1 MNCSRLIN
9 ILVMEEQARL
19 DSSLDESSPV
29 ASASTQPTSDSSVSR
44 SVPTLRFPRPQGN
57 QRLANWVSSSSPDIM
72 ASPHS
77 GDDDG
82 SLSDSTFEI
91 IPRDSTDEGSL
102 DGRADSM
109 SESFSEFERYPNA
122 EEVQA
127 LPSGLDAMSNSVG
140 STFESDSEPDDDAPA
155 EEAPLSG
162 QQEGSIHSDRD
173 ADELL
178 RSSFTQGS
186 VPRPFPPVST
196 GSIEFS
202 EPEDVD
208 VHIDKISVKHTIRE
222 FTEEEATVLLRGLEL
237 TDVPRRLCAT
247 IRQTMS
253 QKCLSTHEAFRVL
266 YLGNEDMKGEIILKI
281 SRAITCSSSV
291 DYNEDKILRRN
302 TEGVYNIV
310 PVTFGAVKDRDVEL
324 MEASAFQIKVDTCV
338 DADKIPIEGGFFRD
352 DIIYSLTVD
361 GGNGGKKY
369 KSVPAGGPEG
379 AQVQPA
385 WALPHVAV
393 IYCSDVDDSEMVSTQ
408 QVTWEFCK
416 RHAIPCL
423 YISDHS
429 ALVSTAAGR
438 WRNYTNEHAVHL
450 SLESRETKSRESSWS
465 EQRFPIDLAS
475 FLNIDNRQMNQ
486 NLAYLTGL
494 QEPSQAT
501 DEKVKGTF
509 SLAGVQG
516 DFSDE
521 ESKEWKAYA
530 EKFLEPYLQLM
541 EDQRYFSLL
550 CSVAVV
556 LLVAVSA
563 WLINV
568 TTSTSVNNS
577 AVHHGLNV
585 LPETPAVITTATA
598 TVTVSHTSTK
608 TVKLATAETPAFGG
622 LLSDIAHTVSLEP
635 STKDSICTVEMYSGN
650 EILLKLPSGTKTSW
664 LAKGAIEVDVF
675 RGNSPVK
682 SKLSSI
688 DEGILIE
695 INEKDAHG
703 VVNVSVV
710 TSRKPKI
717 NETFAIDFGTSFF
730 TGALEAAKGTF
741 EEVAQMFVDKAN
753 DAAKL
758 VEDNYGSSFAFTE
771 ENVKNEL
778 ASWWE
783 AIKDA
788 NQAAQVLSAEKVRER
803 YNQVKDSLRPED
815 MRSYLDSARQSLTEK
830 QARVLEDAAKIRDE
844 AELAVL
850 KAQITS
856 KLWWLKAQGKS
867 EEHDEYEHQARL
879 FIKKR
884 NEALKTEQSRGG
896 CAESSRCPRTRDSP
910 CRCKNKGLGRW
921 KV

>member
-1 MNCSRLIN
+1 
-9 ILVMEEQARL
+9 
-19 DSSLDESSPV
+19 
-29 ASASTQPTSDSSVSR
+29 
-44 SVPTLRFPRPQGN
+44 
-57 QRLANWVSSSSPDIM
+57 M
-72 ASPHS
+72 ASLHS

-109 SESFSEFERYPNA
+109 SESFSELDRYPNA
-122 EEVQA
+122 EEVQV
-127 LPSGLDAMSNSVG
+127 LPHGLDAMSNSVS
-140 STFESDSEPDDDAPA
+140 STFESDSEPDDDDPA
-155 EEAPLSG
+155 EEAPVSG
-162 QQEGSIHSDRD
+162 QQDGSTHSDHV

-196 GSIEFS
+196 GSIEFR

-222 FTEEEATVLLRGLEL
+222 FTEEEATELLRGLEL

-253 QKCLSTHEAFRVL
+253 QRCLSTHEPFRVL

-324 MEASAFQIKVDTCV
+324 MEASAFQIKVDTCA

-423 YISDHS
+423 YISDDS
-429 ALVSTAAGR
+429 ALVSPAAGR
-438 WRNYTNEHAVHL
+438 WQNYTNEHAVHL
-450 SLESRETKSRESSWS
+450 SLESRETKLRDSSWS

-494 QEPSQAT
+494 QEPSQAA
-501 DEKVKGTF
+501 DQKAKGTV
-509 SLAGVQG
+509 SLTGAQK
-516 DFSDE
+516 DFLDE

-530 EKFLEPYLQLM
+530 ERFLEPYLQLM
-541 EDQRYFSLL
+541 EEQRYFSLL
-550 CSVAVV
+550 CSVAVI

-563 WLINV
+563 WLINI
-568 TTSTSVNNS
+568 TTHPAVNS
-577 AVHHGLNV
+577 AVHRGLNV
-585 LPETPAVITTATA
+585 LPETPAGITTATA

-622 LLSDIAHTVSLEP
+622 LLSDIAHTVSSEP

-688 DEGILIE
+688 DEGILVE

-730 TGALEAAKGTF
+730 IGALEAAKGTF
-741 EEVAQMFVDKAN
+741 EEVAQMFVDKVN
-753 DAAKL
+753 DAARL
-758 VEDNYGSSFAFTE
+758 VEDNYDSSFALTG
-771 ENVKNEL
+771 ENAKNEV
-778 ASWWE
+778 ASWW
-783 AIKDA
+783 AGIKEA
-788 NQAAQVLSAEKVRER
+788 NQFAQVLAAKRALET
-803 YNQVKDSLRPED
+803 YNQVKESLGRED
-815 MRSYLDSARQSLTEK
+815 LRSRLDSARQSLDNARQSFNEK

-844 AELAVL
+844 ADLAVL

-867 EEHDEYEHQARL
+867 EEHDEYERQARL

-884 NEALKTEQSRGG
+884 HEALKTEQSRGAR
-896 CAESSRCPRTRDSP
+896 AESSRCPRTGDSP

>member
-1 MNCSRLIN
+1 
-9 ILVMEEQARL
+9 MEGQARL
-19 DSSLDESSPV
+19 DSSPDESPPV
-29 ASASTQPTSDSSVSR
+29 ASASTQPASDPSVSR

-91 IPRDSTDEGSL
+91 IPRDSTDEGSM

-109 SESFSEFERYPNA
+109 SESFSELDRYPNA
-122 EEVQA
+122 EEVQV
-127 LPSGLDAMSNSVG
+127 LPPGLDAMSNSVG
-140 STFESDSEPDDDAPA
+140 SAFESDSEPEDDVSA
-155 EEAPLSG
+155 EEAPMSG
-162 QQEGSIHSDRD
+162 QEEGSTHSYHD

-178 RSSFTQGS
+178 RSSFTQAS
-186 VPRPFPPVST
+186 VPRPFPPAST

-202 EPEDVD
+202 EPEDID

-222 FTEEEATVLLRGLEL
+222 FTEEEATVLLRSLDLE
-237 TDVPRRLCAT
+237 DVPRRLCAT

-253 QKCLSTHEAFRVL
+253 QRCLSTHEAFRVL

-291 DYNEDKILRRN
+291 DYNENKVLRRN

-338 DADKIPIEGGFFRD
+338 EADKIPIEGGFFRD

-361 GGNGGKKY
+361 GGNGGKRY

-385 WALPHVAV
+385 WSLPHVAV

-450 SLESRETKSRESSWS
+450 SLESRETKSREASWS
-465 EQRFPIDLAS
+465 EQRFPIDLSS

-494 QEPSQAT
+494 QEPTQVA
-501 DEKVKGTF
+501 DEKAKGTV
-509 SLAGVQG
+509 SLAGGQK
-516 DFSDE
+516 DLPDE

-530 EKFLEPYLQLM
+530 EKFLEPYLQVM
-541 EDQRYFSLL
+541 EDSRYFSLH
-550 CSVAVV
+550 CSIAVV

-563 WLINV
+563 WLFNV
-568 TTSTSVNNS
+568 ITPTSISDP
-577 AVHHGLNV
+577 AVHPGLNV
-585 LPETPAVITTATA
+585 LPETSAGIITATA

-608 TVKLATAETPAFGG
+608 TVKLSTAETPAFGG
-622 LLSDIAHTVSLEP
+622 LLSDIAHTVSSEP

-650 EILLKLPSGTKTSW
+650 EILLKLPSGTKASW

-688 DEGILIE
+688 DEGIIVE
-695 INEKDAHG
+695 INEKDAYG

-717 NETFAIDFGTSFF
+717 NETFAIDFGTSFLI
-730 TGALEAAKGTF
+730 GALEAAKGTF
-741 EEVAQMFVDKAN
+741 EEVAQAFVDKAN

-758 VEDNYGSSFAFTE
+758 VEDNYASSFASTGE
-771 ENVKNEL
+771 SVKNEV

-783 AIKDA
+783 SIKDA
-788 NQAAQVLSAEKVRER
+788 SQSAHAFSSER
-803 YNQVKDSLRPED
+803 VGETYNQVKDTLRRED
-815 MRSYLDSARQSLTEK
+815 MRSYLDSARQSLDGARQSLTEK
-830 QARVLEDAAKIRDE
+830 QARVLEEAAKIRHE
-844 AELAVL
+844 ADLAVL

-867 EEHDEYEHQARL
+867 EEHDEYERQARL
-879 FIKKR
+879 FVKKR
-884 NEALKTEQSRGG
+884 QEALKTEQSRGA
-896 CAESSRCPRTRDSP
+896 CAESSRCPRTGDSP
-910 CRCKNKGLGRW
+910 CRCKNKGLSRW

>member
-1 MNCSRLIN
+1 M
-9 ILVMEEQARL
+9 
-19 DSSLDESSPV
+19 
-29 ASASTQPTSDSSVSR
+29 
-44 SVPTLRFPRPQGN
+44 
-57 QRLANWVSSSSPDIM
+57 SSSSPDIM
-72 ASPHS
+72 ASAHS
-77 GDDDG
+77 GDDDS

-109 SESFSEFERYPNA
+109 SESFSELDRYPDA
-122 EEVQA
+122 GEVQV
-127 LPSGLDAMSNSVG
+127 LPPGLDAMSNSVG
-140 STFESDSEPDDDAPA
+140 SAFETDSEPEDEVSA
-155 EEAPLSG
+155 EEVTVPG
-162 QQEGSIHSDRD
+162 QGDDSTRSYHD

-178 RSSFTQGS
+178 RSSFSQAS
-186 VPRPFPPVST
+186 IPRPFPPAST

-202 EPEDVD
+202 EPEDID

-222 FTEEEATVLLRGLEL
+222 FTEEEAAVLLRDLGLA
-237 TDVPRRLCAT
+237 DVPRRLCAT

-253 QKCLSTHEAFRVL
+253 QRCLSTHEAFRVL

-281 SRAITCSSSV
+281 SRAITCSSSI
-291 DYNEDKILRRN
+291 DYNENKVLRKN

-361 GGNGGKKY
+361 GGNGGKRY

-379 AQVQPA
+379 AQVQPG
-385 WALPHVAV
+385 WSLPHVAV
-393 IYCSDVDDSEMVSTQ
+393 IYCSDVDDSEMVRTQ

-429 ALVSTAAGR
+429 ALVSPVAGR
-438 WRNYTNEHAVHL
+438 WRNFTNEHAVHL

-465 EQRFPIDLAS
+465 EQRFPIDLTS

-494 QEPSQAT
+494 QEPTQAT
-501 DEKVKGTF
+501 DEKTTSTI
-509 SLAGVQG
+509 SLAGGQN
-516 DFSDE
+516 DLPDE

-541 EDQRYFSLL
+541 DDYLYFCLRCL
-550 CSVAVV
+550 MAVV
-556 LLVAVSA
+556 LVAGVSV
-563 WLINV
+563 WLKVINP
-568 TTSTSVNNS
+568 TPINDL
-577 AVHHGLNV
+577 APHRGLNV
-585 LPETPAVITTATA
+585 LPETTAGITTATA

-622 LLSDIAHTVSLEP
+622 LLSDIAHTVSSEP
-635 STKDSICTVEMYSGN
+635 SPKDSICTVEIYSEN

-675 RGNSPVK
+675 RGNSLVK

-688 DEGILIE
+688 DEGILVE

-703 VVNVSVV
+703 VVNVSVI

-730 TGALEAAKGTF
+730 VGALEVAKGTF
-741 EEVAQMFVDKAN
+741 EEVAQLFLDKAN

-758 VEDNYGSSFAFTE
+758 VEDNYGQSLGSAGE
-771 ENVKNEL
+771 SVKNEV

-783 AIKDA
+783 AVKEA
-788 NQAAQVLSAEKVRER
+788 SQAAHAFSSERLGETYNQAKNSLRREDVLSYFDNARHSFAE
-803 YNQVKDSLRPED
+803 N
-815 MRSYLDSARQSLTEK
+815 
-830 QARVLEDAAKIRDE
+830 QARVLEDAAKIRHE
-844 AELAVL
+844 ADLAVL

-867 EEHDEYEHQARL
+867 EEYDEYERQARL

-884 NEALKTEQSRGG
+884 REALKAEQSRGA
-896 CAESSRCPRTRDSP
+896 CAEPSKCSRTGDSP
-910 CRCKNKGLGRW
+910 CRCKNKGLSRW
-921 KV
+921 RV

>member
-1 MNCSRLIN
+1 
-9 ILVMEEQARL
+9 MEGQARL
-19 DSSLDESSPV
+19 DSSPGEPSPV
-29 ASASTQPTSDSSVSR
+29 APASTQPTSDASVSR

-72 ASPHS
+72 ASTHT

-109 SESFSEFERYPNA
+109 SESFSELDRYPNA

-127 LPSGLDAMSNSVG
+127 LPPGLDAMSNSVG
-140 STFESDSEPDDDAPA
+140 SAFESDSEPEDDVSA
-155 EEAPLSG
+155 EEAPISG
-162 QQEGSIHSDRD
+162 QDEEAAHSYHD

-178 RSSFTQGS
+178 QKSFSRAS
-186 VPRPFPPVST
+186 VPRLFSPAPT

-222 FTEEEATVLLRGLEL
+222 FTEEEAAELLRSLEL
-237 TDVPRRLCAT
+237 EGVPRRLSAT

-253 QKCLSTHEAFRVL
+253 QRCLSTHEAFRVL

-291 DYNEDKILRRN
+291 DYNENKILRRN

-385 WALPHVAV
+385 WSLPHVAV
-393 IYCSDVDDSEMVSTQ
+393 IYCSEVDNAEMVNTQ

-429 ALVSTAAGR
+429 ALVSPVAAR
-438 WRNYTNEHAVHL
+438 WWNHTNEHAVHL
-450 SLESRETKSRESSWS
+450 SLESRESKSRESSWS

-494 QEPSQAT
+494 QEPPQIA
-501 DEKVKGTF
+501 DEKVNVKGGI
-509 SLAGVQG
+509 SLSGGQK
-516 DFSDE
+516 DFSDH

-541 EDQRYFSLL
+541 EDYRYFSLL
-550 CSVAVV
+550 CSMAVV

-568 TTSTSVNNS
+568 ITPTSINDSTL
-577 AVHHGLNV
+577 HRGLNV
-585 LPETPAVITTATA
+585 LPETPAGITTATA
-598 TVTVSHTSTK
+598 TVTVSHTSTR
-608 TVKLATAETPAFGG
+608 TVKLAAAETPAFGG
-622 LLSDIAHTVSLEP
+622 LLSDIAHTVSSEP
-635 STKDSICTVEMYSGN
+635 SPKDSICTVEMYSGN

-682 SKLSSI
+682 SKLSST
-688 DEGILIE
+688 DEGILVE

-730 TGALEAAKGTF
+730 NGALELAKGTF
-741 EEVAQMFVDKAN
+741 EEVAQIFVDKAN

-758 VEDNYGSSFAFTE
+758 VEDSYGPSFASTGE
-771 ENVKNEL
+771 SVRNEV

-788 NQAAQVLSAEKVRER
+788 SQAAHTFSSERVGETYDRVRESFHREEVLS
-803 YNQVKDSLRPED
+803 
-815 MRSYLDSARQSLTEK
+815 YLESARQSLSEK
-830 QARVLEDAAKIRDE
+830 QARVLEDAAKIRYE
-844 AELAVL
+844 ADLAVL
-850 KAQITS
+850 KAQVTS
-856 KLWWLKAQGKS
+856 KLWWLKAQGKN
-867 EEHDEYEHQARL
+867 EEHDEYERQARF

-884 NEALKTEQSRGG
+884 HEERKAELSR
-896 CAESSRCPRTRDSP
+896 AVAADSSKCPRTGHSP
-910 CRCKNKGLGRW
+910 CRCKNKGLSRW

>member
-1 MNCSRLIN
+1 
-9 ILVMEEQARL
+9 
-19 DSSLDESSPV
+19 
-29 ASASTQPTSDSSVSR
+29 
-44 SVPTLRFPRPQGN
+44 
-57 QRLANWVSSSSPDIM
+57 M

-91 IPRDSTDEGSL
+91 IPRDSTDEGSV
-102 DGRADSM
+102 DGPSDTM
-109 SESFSEFERYPNA
+109 SESFSEYERYPNVG
-122 EEVQA
+122 EVQV
-127 LPSGLDAMSNSVG
+127 LPPSLDAMSNSVG
-140 STFESDSEPDDDAPA
+140 SAFESDSEPEDDASP
-155 EEAPLSG
+155 EEASLSG
-162 QQEGSIHSDRD
+162 QEEHVSHSYHD

-178 RSSFTQGS
+178 RSSFTQAS
-186 VPRPFPPVST
+186 IPRPFPPTTT

-222 FTEEEATVLLRGLEL
+222 FTEEEATQLLRSLEL
-237 TDVPRRLCAT
+237 KGDSHRLCAT

-253 QKCLSTHEAFRVL
+253 QRCLSTHEAFRVL
-266 YLGNEDMKGEIILKI
+266 YLGNENVMGDIILKI

-291 DYNEDKILRRN
+291 DYNENKVLRRN

-385 WALPHVAV
+385 WSLPHVTV
-393 IYCSDVDDSEMVSTQ
+393 IYSCDVDDAEMRNTQ

-423 YISDHS
+423 CISDHS
-429 ALVSTAAGR
+429 AFVSPIAGR

-450 SLESRETKSRESSWS
+450 SLESRETKSRQSDWS
-465 EQRFPIDLAS
+465 EQRFPIDLTS

-494 QEPSQAT
+494 QEPPPVEPPVEPRVT
-501 DEKVKGTF
+501 DEKVKHII
-509 SLAGVQG
+509 SLMNRDQ
-516 DFSDE
+516 
-521 ESKEWKAYA
+521 ESKEWKVYA

-541 EDQRYFSLL
+541 EDYRYFSLL
-550 CSVAVV
+550 CSVALL

-568 TTSTSVNNS
+568 ITPTSIRDPAGYSGV
-577 AVHHGLNV
+577 NV
-585 LPETPAVITTATA
+585 LPETPAGITTATATA

-622 LLSDIAHTVSLEP
+622 LLSDIAHTVSSDP
-635 STKDSICTVEMYSGN
+635 SPKDSICTVEVYSGN

-664 LAKGAIEVDVF
+664 LAKGAIEIDVF
-675 RGNSPVK
+675 RGNNPVK

-688 DEGILIE
+688 DEGILVE
-695 INEKDAHG
+695 INEKDAYG
-703 VVNVSVV
+703 IVNVSVV
-710 TSRKPKI
+710 TTRKPKI
-717 NETFAIDFGTSFF
+717 SETFAIDFGTSFF
-730 TGALEAAKGTF
+730 LGALEAAKGSF
-741 EEVAQMFVDKAN
+741 EEVAQILVDKAN
-753 DAAKL
+753 DAARL
-758 VEDNYGSSFAFTE
+758 VETNYASSFASTE
-771 ENVKNEL
+771 QIVRNEVT
-778 ASWWE
+778 SWWQV
-783 AIKDA
+783 IKDA
-788 NQAAQVLSAEKVRER
+788 GQAAQAFSSEKAGETYER
-803 YNQVKDSLRPED
+803 VKGSIRPED
-815 MRSYLDSARQSLTEK
+815 VRSYVKSAHKTFTEK
-830 QARVLEDAAKIRDE
+830 QARVLEDAAKIRDD
-844 AELAVL
+844 ADLAIL

-867 EEHDEYEHQARL
+867 EEYDEYERQARL
-879 FIKKR
+879 FMKKR
-884 NEALKTEQSRGG
+884 RETFKTEHSRG
-896 CAESSRCPRTRDSP
+896 AYADSSKCPRTGDSQ
-910 CRCKNKGLGRW
+910 CRCKNKGLSRW

>member
-1 MNCSRLIN
+1 
-9 ILVMEEQARL
+9 MEGQARL
-19 DSSLDESSPV
+19 DSSP
-29 ASASTQPTSDSSVSR
+29 ASTPTIAPASTQPTSDAPVSR

-72 ASPHS
+72 ASPHT

-102 DGRADSM
+102 DSRAGSM
-109 SESFSEFERYPNA
+109 SESFSELDRYPNA

-127 LPSGLDAMSNSVG
+127 LPSGEDTMSNSVG
-140 STFESDSEPDDDAPA
+140 STFESDSDDSEPEDEDPA
-155 EEAPLSG
+155 EVSLLSVRA
-162 QQEGSIHSDRD
+162 EGSAHPDHD

-178 RSSFTQGS
+178 RESFTQASIPTAFSPG
-186 VPRPFPPVST
+186 ST
-196 GSIEFS
+196 GSIEFI
-202 EPEDVD
+202 EPEGVD

-222 FTEEEATVLLRGLEL
+222 YNEWEAKMLLRGLEL
-237 TDVPRRLCAT
+237 TEVPRRLCAT

-253 QKCLSTHEAFRVL
+253 QKCLSTQEAFRVL

-291 DYNEDKILRRN
+291 DYNESKILRRN

-310 PVTFGAVKDRDVEL
+310 PVTFGDAKDRDVEL

-338 DADKIPIEGGFFRD
+338 DAGKLPIEGISFRD

-361 GGNGGKKY
+361 GGRGGEKY

-379 AQVQPA
+379 AVVLPT
-385 WALPHVAV
+385 WSPPHVAV
-393 IYCSDVDDSEMVSTQ
+393 IYCSEDDGAEMISTQ
-408 QVTWEFCK
+408 QVLSEFCK

-423 YISDHS
+423 LISEQS
-429 ALVSTAAGR
+429 ALKCPIFGR

-450 SLESRETKSRESSWS
+450 SLESRESKSREASWP
-465 EQRFPIDLAS
+465 EQRFPIDLPS

-494 QEPSQAT
+494 QESPQVV
-501 DEKVKGTF
+501 EKKVPRANFLYPGRKD
-509 SLAGVQG
+509 SPDHA
-516 DFSDE
+516 
-521 ESKEWKAYA
+521 SKDWKVYA
-530 EKFLEPYLQLM
+530 EKLI
-541 EDQRYFSLL
+541 EDYRYFPLL
-550 CSVAVV
+550 CSMAVV
-556 LLVAVSA
+556 LLAMVFAGLFKVITPTA
-563 WLINV
+563 IGD
-568 TTSTSVNNS
+568 ST
-577 AVHHGLNV
+577 AYRGLNV
-585 LPETPAVITTATA
+585 LPETTAGITTATA

-608 TVKLATAETPAFGG
+608 TVKLATTETPAFGG
-622 LLSDIAHTVSLEP
+622 LLSDIAHTVSSEP
-635 STKDSICTVEMYSGN
+635 STKDSVCTVEMYSGN

-688 DEGILIE
+688 DEGILVE
-695 INEKDAHG
+695 INERDAHG
-703 VVNVSVV
+703 VVNVSIV

-730 TGALEAAKGTF
+730 TGALEAVKGTF
-741 EEVAQMFVDKAN
+741 EEVAQVFVDKAN

-758 VEDNYGSSFAFTE
+758 VEDKYGPSFASTGE
-771 ENVKNEL
+771 SVRDEA

-783 AIKDA
+783 AMKDVS
-788 NQAAQVLSAEKVRER
+788 QAAHAFSSKRVGQLEDLL
-803 YNQVKDSLRPED
+803 KDSLRVDD
-815 MRSYLDSARQSLTEK
+815 MRSYLDGARQSLSKK
-830 QARVLEDAAKIRDE
+830 QARVLEDAAKIRRD
-844 AELAVL
+844 ADLAVL

-856 KLWWLKAQGKS
+856 KLWWLKAQGKPV
-867 EEHDEYEHQARL
+867 EHDEYERQARL
-879 FIKKR
+879 FLKKR
-884 NEALKTEQSRGG
+884 RETLRAEQFPG
-896 CAESSRCPRTRDSP
+896 AESNKCPRTGESP
-910 CRCKNKGLGRW
+910 CRCKNRGLGRW

>member
-1 MNCSRLIN
+1 
-9 ILVMEEQARL
+9 
-19 DSSLDESSPV
+19 
-29 ASASTQPTSDSSVSR
+29 
-44 SVPTLRFPRPQGN
+44 
-57 QRLANWVSSSSPDIM
+57 
-72 ASPHS
+72 
-77 GDDDG
+77 
-82 SLSDSTFEI
+82 
-91 IPRDSTDEGSL
+91 
-102 DGRADSM
+102 
-109 SESFSEFERYPNA
+109 
-122 EEVQA
+122 
-127 LPSGLDAMSNSVG
+127 
-140 STFESDSEPDDDAPA
+140 
-155 EEAPLSG
+155 
-162 QQEGSIHSDRD
+162 
-173 ADELL
+173 
-178 RSSFTQGS
+178 
-186 VPRPFPPVST
+186 
-196 GSIEFS
+196 
-202 EPEDVD
+202 
-208 VHIDKISVKHTIRE
+208 
-222 FTEEEATVLLRGLEL
+222 
-237 TDVPRRLCAT
+237 
-247 IRQTMS
+247 MS
-253 QKCLSTHEAFRVL
+253 QRCLSTHEAFRVL

-291 DYNEDKILRRN
+291 DYNENKILRKN

-385 WALPHVAV
+385 WSLPHVAV
-393 IYCSDVDDSEMVSTQ
+393 IYCSEDDGAEMVNTQ
-408 QVTWEFCK
+408 RVTWEFCK

-429 ALVSTAAGR
+429 ALVSPVAAR
-438 WRNYTNEHAVHL
+438 WRNHTNEHAVHL
-450 SLESRETKSRESSWS
+450 SLESRESKSWESNWS
-465 EQRFPIDLAS
+465 EQRFPIDLTS

-494 QEPSQAT
+494 QELPQVA
-501 DEKVKGTF
+501 DEKLKMKGTV
-509 SLAGVQG
+509 SLAGCQN
-516 DFSDE
+516 DFPDQ

-541 EDQRYFSLL
+541 EDYRYFSLL

-568 TTSTSVNNS
+568 ITPTSINDS
-577 AVHHGLNV
+577 AVHRGLNV
-585 LPETPAVITTATA
+585 LPETPAGITTATA

-622 LLSDIAHTVSLEP
+622 LLSDIAHTVSSELSP
-635 STKDSICTVEMYSGN
+635 KDSICTVEMHSGN

-682 SKLSSI
+682 SKLSST
-688 DEGILIE
+688 DEGILVE

-710 TSRKPKI
+710 TTRKPKI

-730 TGALEAAKGTF
+730 IGALEIAKDTF

-758 VEDNYGSSFAFTE
+758 VEGNYGSSFASIGE
-771 ENVKNEL
+771 SVRNEV
-778 ASWWE
+778 APWWE

-788 NQAAQVLSAEKVRER
+788 SQAAHAFSSER
-803 YNQVKDSLRPED
+803 VGETYNRVKDSLHRED
-815 MRSYLDSARQSLTEK
+815 MLSYLDNARQSLTKK
-830 QARVLEDAAKIRDE
+830 QARVLEDMAKIRLE
-844 AELAVL
+844 ADLAVL

-856 KLWWLKAQGKS
+856 KLWWLKAQGKT
-867 EEHDEYEHQARL
+867 EEHDEYERQARL

-884 NEALKTEQSRGG
+884 HEELKTKLSRAVV
-896 CAESSRCPRTRDSP
+896 AESSKCPRTGDSP
-910 CRCKNKGLGRW
+910 CRCKNKGLSRW

>member
-1 MNCSRLIN
+1 
-9 ILVMEEQARL
+9 MEGQARL
-19 DSSLDESSPV
+19 DSSPASPPTV
-29 ASASTQPTSDSSVSR
+29 ASASTQPISDVPVSR

-72 ASPHS
+72 ASPHP
-77 GDDDG
+77 GEDDG

-91 IPRDSTDEGSL
+91 IPRDSIDEGSV
-102 DGRADSM
+102 DSRADSM
-109 SESFSEFERYPNA
+109 SESFSELDRYPNV
-122 EEVQA
+122 EEVQV
-127 LPSGLDAMSNSVG
+127 LPPGSDAMSNSVG
-140 STFESDSEPDDDAPA
+140 SAFETDSEPEDDGPT

-162 QQEGSIHSDRD
+162 QEGASTHSHHD

-178 RSSFTQGS
+178 QKSFTQAS
-186 VPRPFPPVST
+186 VPRTFSPAST
-196 GSIEFS
+196 GSIEFI

-208 VHIDKISVKHTIRE
+208 VRIDKISVKHTIRE
-222 FTEEEATVLLRGLEL
+222 FTEEEATMLLHSLEL

-281 SRAITCSSSV
+281 SRAITCSSSI
-291 DYNEDKILRRN
+291 DYNESKILRKN

-338 DADKIPIEGGFFRD
+338 DAAKFPIEGGFFRD

-361 GGNGGKKY
+361 GGSGGKKY

-379 AQVQPA
+379 AQVQPT
-385 WALPHVAV
+385 WSLPHVAV
-393 IYCSDVDDSEMVSTQ
+393 IYCSDADDSEMMRTQ

-423 YISDHS
+423 YISEHS
-429 ALVSTAAGR
+429 ALVSPVAGR
-438 WRNYTNEHAVHL
+438 WRDYTNEHAVHL
-450 SLESRETKSRESSWS
+450 SLESRESKSRESSFS
-465 EQRFPIDLAS
+465 EQRFPIDLTS

-494 QEPSQAT
+494 QEPSQFAGELPSAT
-501 DEKVKGTF
+501 AQ
-509 SLAGVQG
+509 AGG
-516 DFSDE
+516 KNDLPDHE
-521 ESKEWKAYA
+521 PKDWKAYA
-530 EKFLEPYLQLM
+530 KRLI
-541 EDQRYFSLL
+541 EDYRYFPFLFPLL
-550 CSVAVV
+550 SSMAVA
-556 LLVAVSA
+556 LLAMVFAG
-563 WLINV
+563 LFNV
-568 TTSTSVNNS
+568 IAPSSITDSSTYR
-577 AVHHGLNV
+577 GLSV
-585 LPETPAVITTATA
+585 LPDISAGVTTATA

-622 LLSDIAHTVSLEP
+622 LLSDIAHTVSSEP
-635 STKDSICTVEMYSGN
+635 SPKDSVCTVEIYSEN
-650 EILLKLPSGTKTSW
+650 EILLKLPFGTKTSW
-664 LAKGAIEVDVF
+664 LAKGAIEIDVF
-675 RGNSPVK
+675 RGSSPVK

-688 DEGILIE
+688 DEGILVE
-695 INEKDAHG
+695 INERDAYG
-703 VVNVSVV
+703 VVNVSIV

-730 TGALEAAKGTF
+730 IGAFEAAKGTF
-741 EEVAQMFVDKAN
+741 DEVTQMFVDKAN

-758 VEDNYGSSFAFTE
+758 VEDKYGSSFASTGE
-771 ENVKNEL
+771 SVKNEA

-783 AIKDA
+783 AWKDISQ
-788 NQAAQVLSAEKVRER
+788 NGQVFSSER
-803 YNQVKDSLRPED
+803 VGELKHLFKDSLRGAED
-815 MRSYLDSARQSLTEK
+815 MRMYLDKARQTLTEK
-830 QARVLEDAAKIRDE
+830 QARVLEDAAKIRRD
-844 AELAVL
+844 AAKIRCDADLAIL

-867 EEHDEYEHQARL
+867 EEHDEYERQARL

-884 NEALKTEQSRGG
+884 QEALKTEQSCGADAG
-896 CAESSRCPRTRDSP
+896 SSKCPRTGDSP
-910 CRCKNKGLGRW
+910 CRCKNKGLSRW

>member
-1 MNCSRLIN
+1 
-9 ILVMEEQARL
+9 MEGQARL
-19 DSSLDESSPV
+19 DSSPASPSTV
-29 ASASTQPTSDSSVSR
+29 APASTQPTSDAPVSR

-72 ASPHS
+72 ASLHS

-102 DGRADSM
+102 DSRANSM
-109 SESFSEFERYPNA
+109 SESFSELDRYPNV

-127 LPSGLDAMSNSVG
+127 LPSGLDDMSNSVG
-140 STFESDSEPDDDAPA
+140 SAFESDSEPEDDAPA

-162 QQEGSIHSDRD
+162 QEEDSAHSDHD

-178 RSSFTQGS
+178 RNSFSQAS
-186 VPRPFPPVST
+186 VPRTFSPAST
-196 GSIEFS
+196 GSIEFI

-208 VHIDKISVKHTIRE
+208 VHIDKISVKHTISE
-222 FTEEEATVLLRGLEL
+222 FTEGEATVLLNGLAL
-237 TDVPRRLCAT
+237 TEVPRRLCAT

-253 QKCLSTHEAFRVL
+253 QRCLSTHEAFRVL

-291 DYNEDKILRRN
+291 DYNESKILRRN

-361 GGNGGKKY
+361 GGSGGKKY

-379 AQVQPA
+379 AQVQPTWSLA
-385 WALPHVAV
+385 HVAV
-393 IYCSDVDDSEMVSTQ
+393 IYCSDADDAEMASTQ

-423 YISDHS
+423 FISEHS
-429 ALVSTAAGR
+429 ALVRPIFGR

-450 SLESRETKSRESSWS
+450 SLESRESKSRESSWS

-494 QEPSQAT
+494 QEPTPVVDKMKRTTPPNGGIFANH
-501 DEKVKGTF
+501 
-509 SLAGVQG
+509 
-516 DFSDE
+516 
-521 ESKEWKAYA
+521 ESKDWKAHA
-530 EKFLEPYLQLM
+530 EKLI
-541 EDQRYFSLL
+541 EDYRFFAFL
-550 CSVAVV
+550 CSMAVA
-556 LLVAVSA
+556 LLAMAFVGLVNVFAPTSINDPAVYR
-563 WLINV
+563 
-568 TTSTSVNNS
+568 
-577 AVHHGLNV
+577 GLSV
-585 LPETPAVITTATA
+585 LPEISAGVTTATA

-622 LLSDIAHTVSLEP
+622 LLSDIAHTVSSEP

-650 EILLKLPSGTKTSW
+650 EILLKLPFGTKTSW

-675 RGNSPVK
+675 RGNNPVK

-688 DEGILIE
+688 DEGILVE
-695 INEKDAHG
+695 INERDAYG
-703 VVNVSVV
+703 VVNVSIV

-717 NETFAIDFGTSFF
+717 NETVAIDFGTSFF
-730 TGALEAAKGTF
+730 IGAFEAAKGTF
-741 EEVAQMFVDKAN
+741 EEVAHMFVDKAN

-758 VEDNYGSSFAFTE
+758 VEDKYGSSFASTRE
-771 ENVKNEL
+771 TVKNEA

-783 AIKDA
+783 AMKDIS
-788 NQAAQVLSAEKVRER
+788 QAAHAFSSERVAELEDL
-803 YNQVKDSLRPED
+803 VKDSLRAED
-815 MRSYLDSARQSLTEK
+815 MRLYLDSARQSLTEK
-830 QARVLEDAAKIRDE
+830 QARALEDAAKIRRD
-844 AELAVL
+844 ADLAIL

-867 EEHDEYEHQARL
+867 EEHDEYERQARL

-884 NEALKTEQSRGG
+884 QEALKAEQSWGSD
-896 CAESSRCPRTRDSP
+896 AESSKCRRTGDSP
-910 CRCKNKGLGRW
+910 CRCKNKGLSRW

>member
-1 MNCSRLIN
+1 
-9 ILVMEEQARL
+9 MEGQTTL
-19 DSSLDESSPV
+19 DSSPDESSPV
-29 ASASTQPTSDSSVSR
+29 ASASAQPTSDASVSR

-109 SESFSEFERYPNA
+109 SESFSELDRYPNA
-122 EEVQA
+122 DEVQA

-140 STFESDSEPDDDAPA
+140 SAFESDSEPEDDGPA
-155 EEAPLSG
+155 EEARVSG
-162 QQEGSIHSDRD
+162 QEEVPTHSYHD

-178 RSSFTQGS
+178 RKSFMQAS
-186 VPRPFPPVST
+186 VPSPFPPAST

-202 EPEDVD
+202 EPEDAD

-222 FTEEEATVLLRGLEL
+222 FTEDEATVLLRDLEL

-253 QKCLSTHEAFRVL
+253 QRCLSTHEAFRVL
-266 YLGNEDMKGEIILKI
+266 YLGNDEMKGEIILKI

-291 DYNEDKILRRN
+291 DYNESKILRRN

-361 GGNGGKKY
+361 GGSGGKKY

-385 WALPHVAV
+385 WSLPHVAV
-393 IYCSDVDDSEMVSTQ
+393 IYCSDGDDSEMVNTQ

-429 ALVSTAAGR
+429 ALVSPVAGR

-450 SLESRETKSRESSWS
+450 SLESRETNPRCAGWS
-465 EQRFPIDLAS
+465 EQRFPIDLSS

-494 QEPSQAT
+494 QEPPQVA
-501 DEKVKGTF
+501 DEKMRSGILLPGGQND
-509 SLAGVQG
+509 SPVQ
-516 DFSDE
+516 

-530 EKFLEPYLQLM
+530 QKFLESYPQLM
-541 EDQRYFSLL
+541 EDHRYFSLL
-550 CSVAVV
+550 CSMAAV
-556 LLVAVSA
+556 LLVAVSV
-563 WLINV
+563 WLITPTMTND
-568 TTSTSVNNS
+568 S
-577 AVHHGLNV
+577 AAHRGLNV
-585 LPETPAVITTATA
+585 LSETPAGITTATA

-622 LLSDIAHTVSLEP
+622 LLSDIAHTVSSEP
-635 STKDSICTVEMYSGN
+635 TPKDSLCTVEMYSGN

-688 DEGILIE
+688 DEGILVE

-710 TSRKPKI
+710 TTRKPKI

-730 TGALEAAKGTF
+730 IGALEAARGTL
-741 EEVAQMFVDKAN
+741 EEVAQMFVDKAA

-758 VEDNYGSSFAFTE
+758 VDDNYGSSFASTGE
-771 ENVKNEL
+771 SVKNEV

-788 NQAAQVLSAEKVRER
+788 GQAAHAFSSER
-803 YNQVKDSLRPED
+803 VGETYSQVKGSFRPED
-815 MRSYLDSARQSLTEK
+815 MLSYIDNARQSFTEK
-830 QARVLEDAAKIRDE
+830 QARALEDAAKIRHE
-844 AELAVL
+844 ADLAVL

-867 EEHDEYEHQARL
+867 KEHDEYERQARL

-884 NEALKTEQSRGG
+884 HEEFDSRG
-896 CAESSRCPRTRDSP
+896 ASVESSKCPRTGESP
-910 CRCKNKGLGRW
+910 CRCKNKGLSRW

>member
-1 MNCSRLIN
+1 
-9 ILVMEEQARL
+9 
-19 DSSLDESSPV
+19 
-29 ASASTQPTSDSSVSR
+29 
-44 SVPTLRFPRPQGN
+44 
-57 QRLANWVSSSSPDIM
+57 M
-72 ASPHS
+72 ASPHP
-77 GDDDG
+77 GDDDC
-82 SLSDSTFEI
+82 SLSDSTYEI

-102 DGRADSM
+102 DGHTDSI
-109 SESFSEFERYPNA
+109 SESFSELDRYPNV
-122 EEVQA
+122 EEVQV
-127 LPSGLDAMSNSVG
+127 LPHGLDAMSNSVG
-140 STFESDSEPDDDAPA
+140 SAFESDSEPDDDASP
-155 EEAPLSG
+155 EDAPLSG
-162 QQEGSIHSDRD
+162 QEERAAHSYHD

-178 RSSFTQGS
+178 RSSFTQAS
-186 VPRPFPPVST
+186 IPRPFPPTST

-222 FTEEEATVLLRGLEL
+222 FTEEEATHLLHSLDL
-237 TDVPRRLCAT
+237 TDVPNRLCAT

-253 QKCLSTHEAFRVL
+253 QRCLSTHEAFRVL
-266 YLGNEDMKGEIILKI
+266 YLGNESMKGEIILKI

-291 DYNEDKILRRN
+291 DYNENKVLRRN

-338 DADKIPIEGGFFRD
+338 DADKIPIEGAFFSD
-352 DIIYSLTVD
+352 DIVYSLTVD

-385 WALPHVAV
+385 WSLPHVAV
-393 IYCSDVDDSEMVSTQ
+393 IYCCDFDDAEMRSTQ

-429 ALVSTAAGR
+429 ALVSPVVGR

-450 SLESRETKSRESSWS
+450 SLESREAKSRESGWS
-465 EQRFPIDLAS
+465 EQRFPIDLTS

-494 QEPSQAT
+494 QEPPAVA
-501 DEKVKGTF
+501 DEKVQSTA
-509 SLAGVQG
+509 SLGSGQR
-516 DFSDE
+516 DIPDQ

-541 EDQRYFSLL
+541 EDYRYFSLL
-550 CSVAVV
+550 CSVALL

-568 TTSTSVNNS
+568 ITPTPISNPAGYSGV
-577 AVHHGLNV
+577 NV
-585 LPETPAVITTATA
+585 LLETPAGITTATA

-622 LLSDIAHTVSLEP
+622 LLSDLAYTVSSEP
-635 STKDSICTVEMYSGN
+635 GPKDSVCTVEMYSGN

-682 SKLSSI
+682 SRLSSI
-688 DEGILIE
+688 DEGILVE
-695 INEKDAHG
+695 INSKDAYG

-710 TSRKPKI
+710 TTRKPKI
-717 NETFAIDFGTSFF
+717 NETFAIDFGTS
-730 TGALEAAKGTF
+730 TLLGVLEAAKVTL
-741 EEVAQMFVDKAN
+741 EEVAQMLSDKAN
-753 DAAKL
+753 DAANL
-758 VEDNYGSSFAFTE
+758 IEVNYASSFASTE
-771 ENVKNEL
+771 ESVRNEVT
-778 ASWWE
+778 SWWE
-783 AIKDA
+783 AIKDTGH
-788 NQAAQVLSAEKVRER
+788 AARTFSSGKAGETFDR
-803 YNQVKDSLRPED
+803 VKDSFQSGGIF
-815 MRSYLDSARQSLTEK
+815 SYLDDARQTLTEQRARVVEDAANFRDGARQTFMEK
-830 QARVLEDAAKIRDE
+830 RDRVLEDAAKIRDDLD
-844 AELAVL
+844 LAVL

-867 EEHDEYEHQARL
+867 DEHDEYERQARS
-879 FIKKR
+879 FIKKKR
-884 NEALKTEQSRGG
+884 HEALKTKQLREASVG
-896 CAESSRCPRTRDSP
+896 SSKCPRTGDSP
-910 CRCKNKGLGRW
+910 CRCKNKGLSRW

>member
-1 MNCSRLIN
+1 
-9 ILVMEEQARL
+9 MEAQATL
-19 DSSLDESSPV
+19 DSSSDESSPV
-29 ASASTQPTSDSSVSR
+29 APASTQPTSDASVSR

-77 GDDDG
+77 GEDDG

-109 SESFSEFERYPNA
+109 SESFSELDRYPNA
-122 EEVQA
+122 EEVQV
-127 LPSGLDAMSNSVG
+127 LPPGLDAMSNSVG
-140 STFESDSEPDDDAPA
+140 STFESDSEPEDDGPA
-155 EEAPLSG
+155 EEVPVSA
-162 QQEGSIHSDRD
+162 QEEGSIYSEHD

-178 RSSFTQGS
+178 RSSFTQAS
-186 VPRPFPPVST
+186 IPRPFPPAST

-222 FTEEEATVLLRGLEL
+222 FTEDDAPMLHRNLNL
-237 TDVPRRLCAT
+237 TDVPPRLCAT

-253 QKCLSTHEAFRVL
+253 QRCLSTNEAFRVL
-266 YLGNEDMKGEIILKI
+266 YLGHEGPKGEIILKI

-291 DYNEDKILRRN
+291 DYNENKILRKN

-310 PVTFGAVKDRDVEL
+310 PVTFGDVKDRDVEL

-338 DADKIPIEGGFFRD
+338 GAEKIPIEGGFFRD
-352 DIIYSLTVD
+352 DIVYSLTVD

-379 AQVQPA
+379 AQIQPA
-385 WALPHVAV
+385 WNLPHLAV
-393 IYCSDVDDSEMVSTQ
+393 IFCSESDNLEMASTQ

-423 YISDHS
+423 YISEFS
-429 ALVSTAAGR
+429 ALQSPSAGLR
-438 WRNYTNEHAVHL
+438 RNYTNEHAVHL
-450 SLESRETKSRESSWS
+450 SIESRETKSRESSWS

-494 QEPSQAT
+494 QEPSRVA
-501 DEKVKGTF
+501 DEKGKDTV
-509 SLAGVQG
+509 SLTGGQI
-516 DFSDE
+516 DLPDD
-521 ESKEWKAYA
+521 ESKDWKAYA
-530 EKFLEPYLQLM
+530 EKCFKPYMQ
-541 EDQRYFSLL
+541 DYRFFSVF
-550 CSVAVV
+550 CSMAVV
-556 LLVAVSA
+556 FVVVVATS
-563 WLINV
+563 LINV
-568 TTSTSVNNS
+568 IINPTSVKNP
-577 AVHHGLNV
+577 AVYQGLDV
-585 LPETPAVITTATA
+585 LPETPAAITTATA

-608 TVKLATAETPAFGG
+608 FVKLATAETPTFGG
-622 LLSDIAHTVSLEP
+622 LLSDIAHTVSSEP
-635 STKDSICTVEMYSGN
+635 SAKDSICTVEMYSGN

-688 DEGILIE
+688 DEGILVE
-695 INEKDAHG
+695 INEKDAYG

-730 TGALEAAKGTF
+730 LGAFEAAKGTF
-741 EEVAQMFVDKAN
+741 EEVAKVFVDKAN

-758 VEDNYGSSFAFTE
+758 VEDNYGSSFTSTE
-771 ENVKNEL
+771 ESVKNHV

-783 AIKDA
+783 TIKDA
-788 NQAAQVLSAEKVRER
+788 GQAAHAFSSER
-803 YNQVKDSLRPED
+803 FGETYNQVKDSLHSED
-815 MRSYLDSARQSLTEK
+815 MRSYLEDARQSLDSARQSLTEK
-830 QARVLEDAAKIRDE
+830 QARVLEDAAKLRDE
-844 AELAVL
+844 ADLAVL

-856 KLWWLKAQGKS
+856 KLWWLKALGKS
-867 EEHDEYEHQARL
+867 EEHDEYERQARL
-879 FIKKR
+879 FVKKR
-884 NEALKTEQSRGG
+884 HEALKTEQSRAA
-896 CAESSRCPRTRDSP
+896 CAESSRCPRTGDSP
-910 CRCKNKGLGRW
+910 CRCKNKGLSRW

>member
-1 MNCSRLIN
+1 
-9 ILVMEEQARL
+9 MEGQARL
-19 DSSLDESSPV
+19 DSSPASPSTI
-29 ASASTQPTSDSSVSR
+29 APASTQPTSDAPVSR

-77 GDDDG
+77 GDDDA

-102 DGRADSM
+102 DSRAGSM
-109 SESFSEFERYPNA
+109 SESFSELDRYPHA
-122 EEVQA
+122 EEVQV
-127 LPSGLDAMSNSVG
+127 LPSGEDTMSNSVG
-140 STFESDSEPDDDAPA
+140 STFESDSESDSDSEPEDEGRP
-155 EEAPLSG
+155 EESLLSVRA
-162 QQEGSIHSDRD
+162 EGSAHSDED

-178 RSSFTQGS
+178 RESFTQASIPTAFSPG
-186 VPRPFPPVST
+186 ST
-196 GSIEFS
+196 GSIEFI

-208 VHIDKISVKHTIRE
+208 VHIDKISVKHTIGE
-222 FTEEEATVLLRGLEL
+222 YNEGEAPMLLQGLNLTEG
-237 TDVPRRLCAT
+237 PRRLCAT

-253 QKCLSTHEAFRVL
+253 QRCLSTQEALRVL

-291 DYNEDKILRRN
+291 DYNESKILRRN

-310 PVTFGAVKDRDVEL
+310 PVTFGDAKDRDVEL

-338 DADKIPIEGGFFRD
+338 GADKLPIEGTFFRD
-352 DIIYSLTVD
+352 DIIYSVAVD
-361 GGNGGKKY
+361 GGNGGEKY

-379 AQVQPA
+379 AVVLPA
-385 WALPHVAV
+385 WSPPHVAV
-393 IYCSDVDDSEMVSTQ
+393 IYCSEADGAEMMSTQ
-408 QVTWEFCK
+408 RVLSEFCK

-423 YISDHS
+423 FISEHS
-429 ALVSTAAGR
+429 ALKCPIFGQ

-450 SLESRETKSRESSWS
+450 SLESRESKSREASWP
-465 EQRFPIDLAS
+465 EQRYPIDLPS

-494 QEPSQAT
+494 QESAQVV
-501 DEKVKGTF
+501 EKKVKFANFMYPGPEDSPDHT
-509 SLAGVQG
+509 
-516 DFSDE
+516 
-521 ESKEWKAYA
+521 SKDWKAYA
-530 EKFLEPYLQLM
+530 EKLI
-541 EDQRYFSLL
+541 EDYRFFPLL
-550 CSVAVV
+550 CSMAVA
-556 LLVAVSA
+556 LLAIVFAGLFKVITPTA
-563 WLINV
+563 IGDP
-568 TTSTSVNNS
+568 
-577 AVHHGLNV
+577 AAYRGLNV
-585 LPETPAVITTATA
+585 LPETTAGITTATA

-608 TVKLATAETPAFGG
+608 TVKFATAETPAFGG
-622 LLSDIAHTVSLEP
+622 LLSDIAHTVSSEP
-635 STKDSICTVEMYSGN
+635 SPKDSVCTVEMYSGN

-688 DEGILIE
+688 DEGILVE
-695 INEKDAHG
+695 INERDAHG
-703 VVNVSVV
+703 VVNVSIV

-730 TGALEAAKGTF
+730 TGALEAMKGTF
-741 EEVAQMFVDKAN
+741 GEVAQVFVDKAN

-758 VEDNYGSSFAFTE
+758 VEDKYGSSLASTGE
-771 ENVKNEL
+771 SVKNEA

-788 NQAAQVLSAEKVRER
+788 SQAAHAFSSER
-803 YNQVKDSLRPED
+803 IGQLEDLFKDSLRAED
-815 MRSYLDSARQSLTEK
+815 MRSYLDSARQSLSEK
-830 QARVLEDAAKIRDE
+830 QARVLEDAANIRHD
-844 AELAVL
+844 ADLAIL

-867 EEHDEYEHQARL
+867 EEHDEYERQARMFLKTRQETHQAG
-879 FIKKR
+879 
-884 NEALKTEQSRGG
+884 QSSST
-896 CAESSRCPRTRDSP
+896 ESSKCPRTGESP
-910 CRCKNKGLGRW
+910 CRCKNKGLSRW